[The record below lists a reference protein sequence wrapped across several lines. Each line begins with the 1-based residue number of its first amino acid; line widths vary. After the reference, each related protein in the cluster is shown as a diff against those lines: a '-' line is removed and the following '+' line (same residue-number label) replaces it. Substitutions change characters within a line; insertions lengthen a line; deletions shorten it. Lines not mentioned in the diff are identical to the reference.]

1 MVSMVVM
8 RLSVGLSGRALLG
21 ACLVVTPLAMVIPAM
36 VIPAMVILDIEN
48 VVGGNDLEVTR

>member
-1 MVSMVVM
+1 M
-8 RLSVGLSGRALLG
+8 RLPVGLSGRALLG

-36 VIPAMVILDIEN
+36 VILDFEN